1 MSKRKWSDQ
10 DLINA
15 VKESFSYSQ
24 VIQKLGLRPAGSNY
38 DTVKFKIKSLDL
50 DISHFTGQGWNTGVR
65 YQQIRPAKP
74 LNEVLTNPSFHNS
87 NNLRKRLL
95 NEGIKERK
103 CERCSNSY
111 WQGYPIS
118 LELHHVNGDKFDNR
132 LENLQILCPNCHA
145 LTHNYCGKNIK
156 VMSAQRETSD
166 VEAG

>member
-15 VKESFSYSQ
+15 VKDSFSYSQ

-38 DTVKFKIKSLDL
+38 NTVKFKIKSLNL
-50 DISHFTGQGWNTGVR
+50 DISHFTGQGWNIGIR
-65 YQQIRPAKP
+65 YKQIKPAKP
-74 LNEVLTNPSFHNS
+74 INEVLIKDSYHNS
-87 NNLRKRLL
+87 NHLRTRLL

-103 CERCSNSY
+103 CERCGNSNCE
-111 WQGYPIS
+111 GFPIS

-145 LTHNYCGKNIK
+145 LTHNYRGKNK
-156 VMSAQRETSD
+156 GNECT
-166 VEAG
+166 EGNF